1 MKFFYIYIYSF
12 ILIQQRGYDSRKN
25 QSIYDDGLLF
35 ELLGWKGALII
46 VILVLMLS
54 FLLGLSS
61 NDNKK

>member
-1 MKFFYIYIYSF
+1 MKFFLIYIYSF

-46 VILVLMLS
+46 LILVLMLM
-54 FLLGLSS
+54 FLLGDPS